1 MRLNHIKSSSKTS
14 KNRVGRG
21 KGSGSGKTC
30 GRGHKVQKSRAGGY
44 HKVGFEGGQ
53 MPLQRRLPKVG
64 FTSRKK
70 DTYALRISDLNKVNA
85 KVIDINVLKES
96 GFVPK
101 TIKNVKIFLS
111 GKLDKK
117 IDVKGLVLS
126 KGAKEAIE
134 SIGGSIS

>member
-1 MRLNHIKSSSKTS
+1 MDKITNNILNNI
-14 KNRVGRG
+14 
-21 KGSGSGKTC
+21 
-30 GRGHKVQKSRAGGY
+30 
-44 HKVGFEGGQ
+44 
-53 MPLQRRLPKVG
+53 P
-64 FTSRKK
+64 KK
-70 DTYALRISDLNKVNA
+70 DVKDSNSSVSNNVDIVSSDKSMSSN
-85 KVIDINVLKES
+85 VIDINVLKKS

-117 IDVKGLVLS
+117 IDVKGLMLS